1 MYKHDGQINGE
12 TNNRFIIDEE
22 SNIKLELNKYELKHL
37 YKINRGVS
45 CSKYYDFQK
54 MFFLF

>member
-45 CSKYYDFQK
+45 
-54 MFFLF
+54 